1 MRRIRQLISEIHRRS
16 LWQVLS
22 IYLVGSWV
30 ALQVVETITES
41 AGLPDW
47 VQPFSLILLTIG
59 LPIVMATAVV
69 QEGMS
74 GRASD
79 GDHESHSGDFESPGA
94 SGSHASATDPDP
106 TAGAPDTGIPASGV
120 RRFLTWRNALSGGVA
135 AFAFLGLVVVVYF
148 AMWST
153 GIGPVGSLAAQGV
166 FEEGDAVVLAQ
177 FDNNSNDQS
186 LGGMVTEALRVDLAG
201 SSILTLVEPN
211 RVRDA
216 LRRMGRGI
224 DEELNADL
232 AREVA
237 IRDGFKGVI
246 HGTVGSAGSGY
257 IFVASLTAAESG
269 SVLATFRETAR
280 GPDDVID
287 AIDKLSQ
294 NIREKAGESLKV
306 IKAEEALEDVTTPSL
321 EALRKYAE
329 SDRLAEQAEYD
340 RAIAA
345 LREALELDPSFAM
358 AYRRLAVLIQNSGG
372 ALADQVEATRRAYE
386 LRDRLTERERY
397 LAEAYYHNLVTLDL
411 DAEIRAYETVLE
423 RHPDDQ
429 AALNNISLALVG
441 RTRLN
446 EALAA
451 LERAVNGPG
460 ASAPAFTNY
469 PGYLAMAGRHEEA
482 RAALARLEA
491 RYPGRSV
498 WVAWNHYALAAFDG
512 DGAGTHAAGEE
523 LLSLPEAQGGWR
535 AAGAMALT
543 VGDILQGRIA
553 EAHQHARESV
563 REMGGMGFWDQV
575 QITQSAR
582 VATELFLGRREEA
595 MRVREQLDLDRT
607 LDSIPPTA
615 RSYEVL
621 IPTLAWLGDREGVDH
636 LLQRWQSDS
645 IPSSTAPIYRE
656 VRRTAEGLLMGQTDP
671 EAGLSALNN
680 LSRELD
686 CPACAIWQRAELAQ
700 RAGRPQ
706 EAKDLYLATLT
717 SGWDDYH
724 GPPLTRVLAHE
735 RLGQLFEIL
744 GDSAEAAEH
753 YATFAEHWAEADPE
767 LRPRVQLARDQAEK
781 MRGN

>member
-1 MRRIRQLISEIHRRS
+1 MRRIRQLIGEIHRRS

-74 GRASD
+74 GRVSDAHDASP
-79 GDHESHSGDFESPGA
+79 SGPLGA
-94 SGSHASATDPDP
+94 SGASGPRSAAADPDP
-106 TAGAPDTGIPASGV
+106 ATGAAGTGIPGSGV

-135 AFAFLGLVVVVYF
+135 AFAFLGLVVAAYF
-148 AMWST
+148 VMWST

-201 SSILTLVEPN
+201 SSIMTLVEPN

-216 LRRMGRGI
+216 LARMGR
-224 DEELNADL
+224 DVEEELDADL

-237 IRDGFKGVI
+237 IRDGFKAVI

-269 SVLATFRETAR
+269 SVLATFREAAR

-329 SDRLAEQAEYD
+329 SDGLAERAEYD

-372 ALADQVEATRRAYE
+372 ALADQVKATRRAYE

-429 AALNNISLALVG
+429 AALNNIALALVG
-441 RTRLN
+441 RTRLD

-469 PGYLAMAGRHEEA
+469 PGYLAMAGRREEA
-482 RAALARLEA
+482 EAALARLET
-491 RYPGRSV
+491 RYPGRSL

-512 DGAGTHAAGEE
+512 DGDGSHAAGEE

-535 AAGAMALT
+535 AAGAMALS
-543 VGDILQGRIA
+543 VGDVLRGRMD
-553 EAHQHARESV
+553 EAQQHAVESI
-563 REMGGMGFWDQV
+563 REMGTMGFWDQV
-575 QITQSAR
+575 QGTEAGR
-582 VATELFLGRREEA
+582 VAMELLAGRKDVASRI
-595 MRVREQLDLDRT
+595 RDQLDLDRT

-621 IPTLAWLGDREGVDH
+621 IPTLAWLGDRQGVEH
-636 LLQRWQSDS
+636 LLQRWQADS
-645 IPSSTAPIYRE
+645 IPSSTAPIATE
-656 VRRTAEGLLMGQTDP
+656 IRRTAEGMLLGQMDP
-671 EAGLSALNN
+671 AAGLAALND

-686 CPACAIWQRAELAQ
+686 CPGCAVWQRGELAQ
-700 RAGRPQ
+700 RAGRL
-706 EAKDLYLATLT
+706 EEGRDLYLKTLT
-717 SGWDDYH
+717 LGSEDYLAA
-724 GPPLTRVLAHE
+724 PLMRVLAHE
-735 RLGQLFEIL
+735 RLGQLFEAL
-744 GDSAEAAEH
+744 GDSAQAAEH
-753 YATFAEHWAEADPE
+753 YSTFAEHWAEADPE
-767 LRPRVQLARDQAEK
+767 LQPRVQLARDRAESL
-781 MRGN
+781 RGS